1 MRNTLII
8 ERAPCPRSS
17 ASRVQLMRP
26 MRNQCDAVSVELWSP
41 RAIEQF
47 SRARPI
53 EWANMMITIVFTR
66 ILPLNLKIGIS
77 DGFELLTRQLR
88 FMILS
93 RHTTF
98 SAGGH
103 RIPNSINL
111 SR

>member
-53 EWANMMITIVFTR
+53 EWANMMITIVFIQEVNGKFSR
-66 ILPLNLKIGIS
+66 IGKIKVK
-77 DGFELLTRQLR
+77 
-88 FMILS
+88 
-93 RHTTF
+93 
-98 SAGGH
+98 
-103 RIPNSINL
+103 
-111 SR
+111 